1 MQAFSYND
9 WSKLADLLALAPPGC
24 GKNTIFTQNFI
35 GKTAKH
41 NLHHTRKQ
49 ADEADMDFNFI
60 SYHLVWNDIED
71 VTDLSRGELK
81 K

>member
-1 MQAFSYND
+1 MLISLAWHPQAVV
-9 WSKLADLLALAPPGC
+9 KI
-24 GKNTIFTQNFI
+24 TILTQTII

-60 SYHLVWNDIED
+60 LYHPVWNDIED
-71 VTDLSRGELK
+71 VTDLSRDELK
-81 K
+81 KIIADATSLCSL